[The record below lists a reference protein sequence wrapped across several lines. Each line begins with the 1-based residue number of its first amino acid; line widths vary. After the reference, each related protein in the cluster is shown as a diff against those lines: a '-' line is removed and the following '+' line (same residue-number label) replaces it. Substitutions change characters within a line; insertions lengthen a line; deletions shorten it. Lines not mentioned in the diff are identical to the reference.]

1 MNRLKYK
8 GLNLRGTYENKL
20 NQGYLKKVSIK
31 DGIDIPAIKSDLPDY
46 QKLING
52 YYPSTEISY
61 TKVDELRYQ
70 FKIVKDPSFDYSVS
84 FSITIGKI

>member
-1 MNRLKYK
+1 M
-8 GLNLRGTYENKL
+8 TYENKL

-61 TKVDELRYQ
+61 TKIDELRYQ